1 MKNVWYSGVKSQ
13 ATSEIGSRANL
24 AGSSGMAAA
33 GVGVAVATPLPLG
46 LAPDGA
52 AHAASRSAR
61 RMIPSRGSRRA
72 VPERRREGVTESS
85 CGSSDGVVAT
95 GMPWV
100 ASSNPLR
107 THPAALEQPV
117 LVDCLLGVARARRL
131 VPAAGGHPGEHDAV
145 QPDEPDPDGLEPDPD
160 RVHDPACPPS
170 TPPRWRSR
178 RSVSTRVRWSAST
191 IAGRAMIR
199 TSQPGWNEG

>member
-52 AHAASRSAR
+52 AHAARISAR
-61 RMIPSRGSRRA
+61 RMIPSSGSRRA
-72 VPERRREGVTESS
+72 AAGRRREGVTESS
-85 CGSSDGVVAT
+85 CESSNRVVAA
-95 GMPWV
+95 GMPRV
-100 ASSNPLR
+100 APGNPLR

-117 LVDCLLGVARARRL
+117 LVDRLLGVARARRL
-131 VPAAGGHPGEHDAV
+131 
-145 QPDEPDPDGLEPDPD
+145 
-160 RVHDPACPPS
+160 
-170 TPPRWRSR
+170 
-178 RSVSTRVRWSAST
+178 
-191 IAGRAMIR
+191 
-199 TSQPGWNEG
+199 